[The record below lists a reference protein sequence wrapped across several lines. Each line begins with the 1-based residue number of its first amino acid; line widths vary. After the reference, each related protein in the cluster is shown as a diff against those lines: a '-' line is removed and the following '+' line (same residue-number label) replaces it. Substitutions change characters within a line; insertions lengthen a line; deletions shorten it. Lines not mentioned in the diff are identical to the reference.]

1 MINIAVLG
9 YGNIGGGVVDI
20 IEQNSKYISDR
31 TGQEVNVKY
40 IIDIRDFKGHKYESK
55 IIKDFNIALNDPE
68 VSIVVEAIG
77 GSHPAYDF
85 TLASLKVGKSVV
97 SSNKETVANFGAELL
112 RVAKENNVKYLFEA
126 SVGGGI
132 PIIRPLATSL
142 AGNAVERIDGILN
155 GTSNYIL
162 TQMERRGISMEE
174 ALKEAQANGY
184 AEANPSADIEGTDS
198 CRKIC
203 ILAAMAY
210 GVIIPYETVP
220 TKGITDVTAEMIA
233 EAKKNGKRIRLIATA
248 EMSEDGKPS
257 LSVAP
262 REITEDNPLYN
273 ISDVF
278 NGILVRGNAVG
289 DVMFYG
295 RGAGAMPTAS
305 AVLADIIDVI
315 TDDGVAP
322 VWHTL

>member
-20 IEQNSKYISDR
+20 IEQNEKYIEER
-31 TGQEVNVKY
+31 TGTPVNIKY
-40 IIDIRDFKGHKYESK
+40 IIDIRDFSGHKYESK

-68 VSIVVEAIG
+68 VFIVVEAIG

-85 TLASLKVGKSVV
+85 TLAALKAKKSVV
-97 SSNKETVANFGAELL
+97 SSNKETVANFGEELL

-132 PIIRPLATSL
+132 PIIRPLATSF

-162 TQMERRGISMEE
+162 TQMEQRGISMEE
-174 ALKEAQANGY
+174 ALKEAQAEGY
-184 AEANPSADIEGTDS
+184 AEANPAADIEGTDS

-210 GVIIPYETVP
+210 GKIINYETVP
-220 TKGITDVTAEMIA
+220 TTGITAITKEKVA
-233 EAKKNGKRIRLIATA
+233 EAKANGKKIRLIASA
-248 EMSEDGKPS
+248 ELDANGNPS
-257 LSVAP
+257 LCVAP
-262 REITEDNPLYN
+262 RELTADNPLYN
-273 ISDVF
+273 IDGVF
-278 NGILVRGNAVG
+278 NGILVKGNAVG

-315 TDDGVAP
+315 SGEGVAP
-322 VWHTL
+322 VWTR

>member
-9 YGNIGGGVVDI
+9 FGTIGGGVVDI
-20 IEQNSKYISDR
+20 IEDNRKYIAQK
-31 TGQEVNVKY
+31 TGEDVNVKY
-40 IIDIRDFKGHKYESK
+40 IIDIRDFSGHKYESK
-55 IIKDFNIALNDPE
+55 IIKDFNIVLSDPE

-85 TLASLKVGKSVV
+85 TLASLKAGKSVV

-112 RVAKENNVKYLFEA
+112 KVAKENNVKYLFEA

-162 TQMERRGISMEE
+162 TQMERRGISMET
-174 ALKEAQANGY
+174 ALKEAQAEGY
-184 AEANPSADIEGTDS
+184 AEANPAADIEGTDS

-220 TKGITDVTAEMIA
+220 TKGITDVTPEMIA
-233 EAKKNGKRIRLIATA
+233 AAAKNGKKIRLIASA
-248 EMSEDGKPS
+248 ELGEDGKIN

-262 REITEDNPLYN
+262 REIGEDNPLYN
-273 ISDVF
+273 VNDVF

-295 RGAGAMPTAS
+295 RGAGAKPTAS

-315 TDDGVAP
+315 SDEGVAP
-322 VWHTL
+322 VWKTI